1 MARLTESA
9 LNAELRSGILRRVYF
24 LYGEEDFL
32 VKTYADRIIAAA
44 VPEDQRD
51 MNFIKYTKQPKSDE
65 LSDHLENVPF
75 FSEYKCVLIEDL
87 DADAMLLAD
96 HKAYLAII
104 GNIPES
110 SVLIIAQ
117 KNVFVDPKKP
127 KDKMKK
133 LIAAC
138 EGAGCCCELN
148 RLPDPK
154 LAEMAAGKFS
164 RAGCSISRD
173 NAAFLVEECGGSLT
187 VMQTE
192 IEKLCSYK
200 GSGEI
205 TREDIEKLV
214 PRRIDSNIYNL
225 SKELFAGRTGSA
237 LHILDDLFAQRTE
250 PFMIFAALS
259 SHFTDLY
266 RAKLAQQARKPSAE
280 AAKAFGYYNRA
291 FVMDNAYRSARS
303 LSEGYLSG
311 CIEILYRTNRLINSS
326 KADNRILLER
336 AITEIAALDK
346 KL

>member
-1 MARLTESA
+1 MGKLTEAA
-9 LNAELRSGILRRVYF
+9 LKAELKAGNLRRVYF

-32 VKTYADRIIAAA
+32 VKTYADRIISAA
-44 VPEDQRD
+44 VPEDSRD
-51 MNFIKYTKQPKSDE
+51 MNFVKYTKLPKADE
-65 LSDHLENVPF
+65 LSDYLENVPF

-87 DADAMLLAD
+87 DADAMVIAD

-110 SVLIIAQ
+110 SVLIISQ

-138 EGAGCCCELN
+138 DAAGACCELN
-148 RLPDPK
+148 RLPNAK
-154 LAEMAAGKFS
+154 LAEMAQGKFA
-164 RAGCSISRD
+164 RAGCSVSRE
-173 NAAFLVEECGGSLT
+173 NAAFLVEECGSSLT

-205 TREDIEKLV
+205 SRGDIEKLV

-225 SKELFAGRTGSA
+225 AKELFAGRTGNA
-237 LHILDDLFAQRTE
+237 LRILDDLFAQRTE

-266 RAKLAQQARKPSAE
+266 RAKLAMQARKSSSE
-280 AAKAFGYYNRA
+280 AAKAFGYYGRA

-303 LSEGYLSG
+303 LSAGYLSE
-311 CIEILYRTNRLINSS
+311 CINILYRTNRLVNSS

-336 AITEIAALDK
+336 AITEIAALEK
-346 KL
+346 K

>member
-1 MARLTESA
+1 MARLTEAA
-9 LNAELRSGILRRVYF
+9 LKAELKSAVLRRVYF

-32 VKTYADRIIAAA
+32 VKTYTDRIIAAA

-51 MNFIKYTKQPKSDE
+51 MNFIKYTKPPKPDE
-65 LSDHLENVPF
+65 LSDYLENVPF

-87 DADAMLLAD
+87 DADNMAIAD

-104 GNIPES
+104 GNIPDS
-110 SVLIIAQ
+110 SVLIISQ

-138 EGAGCCCELN
+138 DGAGACCEMK
-148 RLPDPK
+148 RLPNSK
-154 LAEMAAGKFS
+154 LAEMAQGKFA
-164 RAGCSISRD
+164 RAGCSISHAD
-173 NAAFLVEECGGSLT
+173 AVFLVEECGGSLT

-200 GSGEI
+200 ISGTI
-205 TREDIEKLV
+205 SREDIEKLV

-225 SKELFAGRTGSA
+225 AKELFAGKTGNA
-237 LHILDDLFAQRTE
+237 LHILDDLFVQRTE

-259 SHFTDLY
+259 GHFTDLY
-266 RAKLAQQARKPSAE
+266 RAKLAMQAKKSPTD
-280 AAKAFGYYNRA
+280 AAKAFGYYGRA
-291 FVMDNAYRSARS
+291 FVMDSAFRSARS
-303 LSEGYLSG
+303 LSVEYLGS
-311 CIEILYRTNRLINSS
+311 CINILYRTNRLINSS

-336 AITEIAALDK
+336 AITEIAALNK
-346 KL
+346 K